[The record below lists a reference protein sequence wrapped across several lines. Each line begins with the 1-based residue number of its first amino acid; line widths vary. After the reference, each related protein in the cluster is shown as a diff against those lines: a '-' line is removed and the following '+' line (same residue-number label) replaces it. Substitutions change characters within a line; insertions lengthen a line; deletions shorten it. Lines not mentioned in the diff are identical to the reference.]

1 MPLGILHGLWPTYQP
16 TKSRAFLSMPST
28 GFMLKGTPLAHFF
41 CTCKLK
47 EFRKTPETW
56 AAMMLVNSVGNAK
69 SVGSIVQS
77 KKNNT
82 TNIIKHLHVYGVFNF
97 KHWPIPDFRLM
108 FFLVFSKRTLN
119 HCSELGTSF
128 PFLVLDDPSQIYNGD
143 PVFTWS
149 WDDYVKDIS
158 QIQDHFRDGI
168 DGMCQTTKKTWSVAS
183 TPFRHPAKFSGE
195 RRNCGGFLGHGGL
208 MGVSWGYPS
217 AIGVPPWLWKP
228 QSIWNHFSQNVAV
241 STRDWAQSSQSKKTL
256 RMADK

>member
-108 FFLVFSKRTLN
+108 FFFWFFRKEPWTIAVNWEHHFHFLYWMTHLRYTTGIPFSHDHGMIMSK
-119 HCSELGTSF
+119 
-128 PFLVLDDPSQIYNGD
+128 
-143 PVFTWS
+143 
-149 WDDYVKDIS
+149 IS
-158 QIQDHFRDGI
+158 
-168 DGMCQTTKKTWSVAS
+168 
-183 TPFRHPAKFSGE
+183 AKFRIISGM
-195 RRNCGGFLGHGGL
+195 GL
-208 MGVSWGYPS
+208 MGCVKQQKKPGQWLPPRFAIPQNFRVNVGTVEVS
-217 AIGVPPWLWKP
+217 
-228 QSIWNHFSQNVAV
+228 
-241 STRDWAQSSQSKKTL
+241 
-256 RMADK
+256 

>member
-1 MPLGILHGLWPTYQP
+1 MFTGSSTLNIDPYQ
-16 TKSRAFLSMPST
+16 TFVW
-28 GFMLKGTPLAHFF
+28 
-41 CTCKLK
+41 C
-47 EFRKTPETW
+47 
-56 AAMMLVNSVGNAK
+56 
-69 SVGSIVQS
+69 
-77 KKNNT
+77 
-82 TNIIKHLHVYGVFNF
+82 
-97 KHWPIPDFRLM
+97 

-168 DGMCQTTKKTWSVAS
+168 DGMCQTTKKNLVSG
-183 TPFRHPAKFSGE
+183 FHPVSPSRKIFGWTSE
-195 RRNCGGFLGHGGL
+195 LWRFPR
-208 MGVSWGYPS
+208 SWGYPS

>member
-1 MPLGILHGLWPTYQP
+1 
-16 TKSRAFLSMPST
+16 
-28 GFMLKGTPLAHFF
+28 
-41 CTCKLK
+41 
-47 EFRKTPETW
+47 
-56 AAMMLVNSVGNAK
+56 MLVNSVGNAK

-168 DGMCQTTKKTWSVAS
+168 DGMCQTTKKNLVSGFHPVSPSRKIFGWTSELWRFPRSWGSHGGIHQRLGYPHDYGNLNPFGTTSARTLPLAQETGHRAANRRRHWGWPTSRPHGSRGLNTQLPCEWEDRVLNHQILANHV
-183 TPFRHPAKFSGE
+183 FRHS
-195 RRNCGGFLGHGGL
+195 HV
-208 MGVSWGYPS
+208 M
-217 AIGVPPWLWKP
+217 
-228 QSIWNHFSQNVAV
+228 NHLS
-241 STRDWAQSSQSKKTL
+241 
-256 RMADK
+256 